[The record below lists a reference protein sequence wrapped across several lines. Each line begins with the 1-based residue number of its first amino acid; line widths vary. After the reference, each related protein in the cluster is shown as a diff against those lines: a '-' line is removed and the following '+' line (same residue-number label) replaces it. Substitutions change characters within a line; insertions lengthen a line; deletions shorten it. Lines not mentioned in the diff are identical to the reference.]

1 MSAAD
6 EDPDARSP
14 ESLRPKLQASGRA
27 ADAGWTLSGSVIG
40 CLLIGYL
47 LGEYFG
53 WNPGATVTGLIVG
66 LVVGFYNLAKVM
78 GLFRC

>member
-1 MSAAD
+1 MSHAD
-6 EDPDARSP
+6 RDESERSKSDPSARI
-14 ESLRPKLQASGRA
+14 RDGGRA

-47 LGEYFG
+47 AGEYFG
-53 WNPGATVTGLIVG
+53 WNPGATVAGLIVG

-78 GLFRC
+78 RIFG

>member
-1 MSAAD
+1 MNRT
-6 EDPDARSP
+6 DPSESDRSKSNPIARF
-14 ESLRPKLQASGRA
+14 RAGGRA

-47 LGEYFG
+47 IGQATSS
-53 WNPGATVTGLIVG
+53 NPTATVAGLIIG

-78 GLFRC
+78 GIIE

>member
-1 MSAAD
+1 MSTT
-6 EDPDARSP
+6 DPDESGRSP
-14 ESLRPKLQASGRA
+14 LDPIRRFRSGGRA

-47 LGEYFG
+47 LGEYLG
-53 WNPGATVTGLIVG
+53 ANPGATVAGLIIG

-78 GLFRC
+78 GLFG